1 MEYSIYSIS
10 YEVLMAVR
18 IIKTFCCPDMYVFIP
33 ACCYAGNQFR
43 MLKYTYPPMFR
54 KDVAAIDMP
63 VSITDVP
70 RLEMD
75 GSGKIEVTTGDA
87 ATPCVGVFSPSE
99 KRGILV
105 FTVQEM
111 EGRNIGLAY
120 ENGEIRLTWP
130 ARREK
135 IYRMCDTSPNPGA
148 WTDEAAEIPCK
159 VLDFPCNSLAEFY
172 RVFFENRKIM
182 GLDCERAKVLPYD
195 RQFAIQREKFNA
207 MNWNEKL
214 GIYMVGT
221 DGSRFQVWQ
230 PGWTGG
236 TLSGYP
242 LMKLGGALETE
253 RQMQTLR
260 FLFSTQM
267 ESGLFHGVVDGDGQ
281 PLEDGFF
288 VEGGEN
294 WHLIRKSADVLYFL
308 FKHFRL
314 MRERG
319 MEIPAAFKEG
329 TRKLADRF
337 VTLFETYGQFGQF
350 IDVYTGEICVGGSTS
365 AGIAPAGLAEAWL
378 FFGDEK
384 YLRTAKEGAEY
395 FYRNWLSRGYTTGG
409 PGEMLQC
416 VDSES
421 AFGLLE
427 SYVVL
432 YAVTGEKKWLEYAR
446 ENAHYC
452 ASWVVSYNYRFPA
465 SSEFARLGM
474 KTTGSVFAN
483 LQNKH
488 SAPGICTLSGD
499 SLFKLWKWTE
509 DPLYLELLRDITCTI
524 GQYMSTEER
533 PIYDW
538 NLSRE
543 ALEAGEPAVLA
554 AHRLPD
560 GFINE
565 RVNMSDWEGDAC
577 IGGVFNG
584 SCWSET
590 SNLLALAEV
599 IPLLEDIL

>member
-1 MEYSIYSIS
+1 
-10 YEVLMAVR
+10 MA
-18 IIKTFCCPDMYVFIP
+18 IKTIETFRHADNYVFIP

-43 MLKYTYPPMFR
+43 MLKYKYPPMFR

-70 RLEMD
+70 RLEPD

-87 ATPCVGVFSPSE
+87 ATPCIGVFSPCE

-105 FTVQEM
+105 FTVQEID
-111 EGRNIGLAY
+111 GRNIGLAY

-130 ARREK
+130 AKREK
-135 IYRMCDTSPNPGA
+135 IYRMCDTSPNPES
-148 WTDEAAEIPCK
+148 WSDEAAEIPCK
-159 VLDFPCNSLAEFY
+159 VLDFACDSLAEFY

-182 GLDCERAKVLPYD
+182 GLDCERADVLPYEQ
-195 RQFAIQREKFNA
+195 QFAIQREKFNA
-207 MNWNEKL
+207 MNWNDKL

-221 DGSRFQVWQ
+221 DGSQFQVWQ

-260 FLFSTQM
+260 FLFSTQT
-267 ESGLFHGVVDGDGQ
+267 ERGLFHGIVDGNGQ
-281 PLEDGFF
+281 SYGDGFL

-294 WHLIRKSADVLYFL
+294 WHLIRKSSDVLYFL

-319 MEIPAAFKEG
+319 MEIPAEFTEG
-329 TRKLADRF
+329 ARKLADRF

-365 AGIAPAGLAEAWL
+365 AGIAPAGLAEAWR

-384 YLRTAKEGAEY
+384 YLRTAKDGAEY
-395 FYRNWLSRGYTTGG
+395 FYQNWLSRGYTTGG

-432 YAVTGEKKWLEYAR
+432 YDATGEEKWLEYAR

-452 ASWVVSYNYRFPA
+452 ASWVVSYNYRFPEA
-465 SSEFARLGM
+465 SEFARLGM

-499 SLFKLWKWTE
+499 SLFKLWKWTN
-509 DPLYLELLRDITCTI
+509 DPLYLELLRDIACTI

-538 NLSRE
+538 SLPRE
-543 ALEAGEPAVLA
+543 ALESGDSALLE
-554 AHRLPD
+554 AHRMPA

-565 RVNMSDWEGDAC
+565 RVNMSDWESYGC

-590 SNLLALAEV
+590 SNLLTLAEV
-599 IPLLEDIL
+599 IPLLEESL